1 MFGVEACAMFIFVNG
16 VKDSVG
22 NIFRV
27 VRLFSFNISL
37 FQELVKVS
45 ICLVGI

>member
-1 MFGVEACAMFIFVNG
+1 MFIFVDG

-27 VRLFSFNISL
+27 VRLFSFTISL
-37 FQELVKVS
+37 FRELV
-45 ICLVGI
+45 

>member
-1 MFGVEACAMFIFVNG
+1 MFGIEACAMFIFVNG

-22 NIFRV
+22 GIFRV

-37 FQELVKVS
+37 LWELVEVLMRLVS
-45 ICLVGI
+45 I

>member
-1 MFGVEACAMFIFVNG
+1 MFGFKACAIFIPVNG

-27 VRLFSFNISL
+27 VRLFSFNTSL
-37 FQELVKVS
+37 LWELV
-45 ICLVGI
+45 